1 MAAEIKMQVAF
12 AKRQAWHYFNIELP
26 EEHMKWRSQQFL
38 D

>member
-1 MAAEIKMQVAF
+1 MVTEIKMQVAF
-12 AKRQAWHYFNIELP
+12 AERQAWYYFDAELP